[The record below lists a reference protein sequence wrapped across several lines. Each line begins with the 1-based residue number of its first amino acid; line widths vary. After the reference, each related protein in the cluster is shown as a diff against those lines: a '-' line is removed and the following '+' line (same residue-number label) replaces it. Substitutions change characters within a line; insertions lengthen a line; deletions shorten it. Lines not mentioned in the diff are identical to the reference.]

1 MTDPP
6 RRTRLLV
13 LFGVIAYAAYDV
25 WTYLRHGGESSIST
39 IVGAWLS
46 APWYGWLVCVVLGGL
61 AGHFVGMVEPQT
73 PHYAGRIAVTL
84 LAAVALYA
92 LTRGG

>member
-13 LFGVIAYAAYDV
+13 LIGVIVYAVYDL
-25 WTYLRHGGESSIST
+25 WTYLRHGGYSSIST
-39 IVGAWLS
+39 IVGEWQS
-46 APWYGWLVCVVLGGL
+46 APVYGWLVCATLGGL
-61 AGHFVGMVEPQT
+61 VGHFVGMVEPQT
-73 PHYAGRIAVTL
+73 PHYAGRVATTL
-84 LAAVALYA
+84 IAAVALYA